1 MRSVPENPD
10 IKVVKLPFYD
20 VHAELL
26 RPVSLIPQGAN
37 RFQEAQYSFYLSSSQ
52 ATDIASNRDI
62 QIGAKLDYLYQVRIS
77 HWDFLPRKERFVI
90 CFKAFI
96 QIELTTANYTDEKI
110 KAFGGKNLWLTLG
123 FEPTTFCLASSC
135 RGITSL
141 SSTRFMLL
149 VTHSFQS
156 N

>member
-62 QIGAKLDYLYQVRIS
+62 QIGAKLDYLYQVRILS
-77 HWDFLPRKERFVI
+77 WDLDLLVVVKLLLKFRL
-90 CFKAFI
+90 
-96 QIELTTANYTDEKI
+96 QL
-110 KAFGGKNLWLTLG
+110 
-123 FEPTTFCLASSC
+123 
-135 RGITSL
+135 SL
-141 SSTRFMLL
+141 SLILR
-149 VTHSFQS
+149 VTFIDTIQWKHFTTHNQIRWVA
-156 N
+156 

>member
-62 QIGAKLDYLYQVRIS
+62 QIGAKLDYLYQVRILS
-77 HWDFLPRKERFVI
+77 WDLDLLVVVKLLLKFRL
-90 CFKAFI
+90 
-96 QIELTTANYTDEKI
+96 QL
-110 KAFGGKNLWLTLG
+110 
-123 FEPTTFCLASSC
+123 
-135 RGITSL
+135 SL
-141 SSTRFMLL
+141 SLFLEL
-149 VTHSFQS
+149 HL
-156 N
+156 